1 MARMKTQ
8 EEDRDATC
16 TCTPPTT
23 NESKK
28 TEEKKEEKEEI
39 LLSTEASLRQLI
51 RERLP
56 MAESPPSYVRHW
68 FAGYFTY
75 RGVDPR
81 LAGHFLWSGAEL
93 QDLALVEL
101 ADAFRAKLRMAP
113 PPASTPML
121 GTAGSEAEAGKG
133 VRKGGCPC
141 VRDTCRKNH
150 GDGGAASV
158 VITPGRTSAVTEAEV
173 EMLAADVF
181 NFVQVRLCRFL
192 LLSLFLFHSFLS
204 TLRLTRILITYLLT
218 PRHTQQSSRPFLS
231 RTLARARRLVSTQ
244 ATMVERLDAL
254 LTLAAYLVMIFLMLA
269 SLAGLWAYKG
279 LDETVVGML
288 QRIQMWLEQVVEAWA
303 KNIANTWWW

>member
-121 GTAGSEAEAGKG
+121 GTAGAEAEAGKG

-181 NFVQVRLCRFL
+181 NFV
-192 LLSLFLFHSFLS
+192 
-204 TLRLTRILITYLLT
+204 
-218 PRHTQQSSRPFLS
+218 QSSRPFLS